1 MLRRNDLAT
10 IAENERIIANIKEL
24 ETTRSDELKKLRAQA
39 EASVYEKQTWARQG
53 DAMGT
58 QIKKL
63 EKKLKLDKK
72 YTSALEECC
81 ESAGFPVT
89 AVKIAAISSKFGGEI
104 NSDSDEDDVAALAS
118 NVKDNLSVTEVRSR
132 TLRTKPSSVM
142 RDSSPEPA
150 GDINYRPNRPEERQH
165 SPIMTRT
172 KTGTVLRKPIKI
184 AVLKTM
190 TNADDE
196 VTTISRP
203 LTCEECTKHKE
214 VVGMM
219 PRKGPF
225 QPYWDNLMLQA
236 SVYNLEVRDVWQIAL
251 LTIPEELKP
260 KMSPELRSGEIVIK
274 REGENENDVY
284 ERLKETLLGLRGP
297 THAEWN
303 RILEIKQAN
312 KEPFE
317 MYAER
322 LWVTYKE
329 HSGLEDAQR
338 DQEVLLQL
346 LKSNAGSHIQQ
357 ALVHG
362 ADPSENTYRSLVD
375 WASKIETRLLDAVVG
390 LVGGT
395 LQTA

>member
-1 MLRRNDLAT
+1 M
-10 IAENERIIANIKEL
+10 
-24 ETTRSDELKKLRAQA
+24 
-39 EASVYEKQTWARQG
+39 
-53 DAMGT
+53 
-58 QIKKL
+58 
-63 EKKLKLDKK
+63 
-72 YTSALEECC
+72 
-81 ESAGFPVT
+81 
-89 AVKIAAISSKFGGEI
+89 
-104 NSDSDEDDVAALAS
+104 AS
-118 NVKDNLSVTEVRSR
+118 NVKDNLSLTEVRSR
-132 TLRTKPSSVM
+132 TSRTKLSSVL
-142 RDSSPEPA
+142 RDPSPEPA
-150 GDINYRPNRPEERQH
+150 SDMDYHPNRPEDRQR
-165 SPIMTRT
+165 SPILTRT
-172 KTGTVLRKPIKI
+172 KTGAVLRKTMKV

-190 TNADDE
+190 TNADE
-196 VTTISRP
+196 VVTTISCP

-274 REGENENDVY
+274 QEGENENDVY
-284 ERLKETLLGLRGP
+284 ERLKETLLELRGP

-346 LKSNAGSHIQQ
+346 LKNNAGPHIQQ

-362 ADPSENTYRSLVD
+362 ADPSENTYQSLVD
-375 WASKIETRLLDAVVG
+375 
-390 LVGGT
+390 
-395 LQTA
+395 